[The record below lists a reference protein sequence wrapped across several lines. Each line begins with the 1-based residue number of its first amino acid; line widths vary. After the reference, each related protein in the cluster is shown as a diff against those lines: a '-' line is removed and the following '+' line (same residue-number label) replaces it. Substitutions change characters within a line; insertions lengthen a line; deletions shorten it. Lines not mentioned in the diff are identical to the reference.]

1 MIKIAIT
8 TGKVDNRIV
17 NNENNFDV
25 AGNDI
30 ADFDNAAYKIILL
43 FRNKAVILPKDFH
56 WQIINHR
63 GPFIKY
69 VRKIFRKTIISN
81 PLIRTRTCA
90 YQGVRNVSSE
100 NFAYILNGWPLIVI
114 SFLKKLFLLITFLN
128 NIWIKCSWCSRI

>member
-25 AGNDI
+25 ASNDI

-56 WQIINHR
+56 
-63 GPFIKY
+63 
-69 VRKIFRKTIISN
+69 
-81 PLIRTRTCA
+81 
-90 YQGVRNVSSE
+90 
-100 NFAYILNGWPLIVI
+100 
-114 SFLKKLFLLITFLN
+114 
-128 NIWIKCSWCSRI
+128 